1 MSIAPTASLRRRLIM
16 GTVVVI
22 VGAQLLAAI
31 LLIAMER
38 ERARQSLADDLES
51 HSRII
56 VENIAAALL
65 FNDREAAE
73 ETVRSLGVERG
84 FERACVYDNRAQ
96 LFAAHLVVGT
106 CAATPGADGAEFRS
120 GVIVNTPV
128 VSRDRGRVGTLAL
141 QSSLDPVNDRVR
153 DQIIATLVVLLFSA
167 GAAVLFLARLQRQLT
182 EPLQQLAQTAQAV
195 SSDRNYD
202 RRVPKDADDEVGAVA
217 DAFNDML
224 ARIKARDEELQHAL
238 RLKDEF
244 LATVSHELRTPLNAV
259 LGWSHV
265 LRDPRVTPEMT
276 HQAVDAIDRNAR
288 WQASLIEDIL
298 DVSRMITGKLRLEPR
313 PTDLTAIVLAAVDV
327 VKPSAAAKKITIQTA
342 LLPSA
347 GIIGDSDRLR
357 QVVWNILS
365 NAVKF
370 TPQNGLISVTL
381 TEEPR
386 EYSLEVT
393 DSGRGISPD
402 FLPFIFQPFRQAD
415 GSTTRSQGGLGLGL
429 AIARH
434 LTELS
439 GGSIQATSEG
449 LNRGATFTI
458 RLPRQSDS
466 APIAVSEERPMTQR
480 WSDLEG
486 FQLLVVDDNEDT
498 RNVLAT
504 MLEAHGATITTAAS
518 VADARA
524 ALAHRLPDVLITDL
538 AMPVEDGFGL
548 LEYCRH
554 HTDPRL
560 RTLPILALT
569 AYGGQQ
575 AHDRVIAAGF
585 DAYLAK
591 PVEPVEV
598 GRVVRDLATRK
609 SSSAP

>member
-1 MSIAPTASLRRRLIM
+1 
-16 GTVVVI
+16 
-22 VGAQLLAAI
+22 
-31 LLIAMER
+31 
-38 ERARQSLADDLES
+38 
-51 HSRII
+51 
-56 VENIAAALL
+56 
-65 FNDREAAE
+65 
-73 ETVRSLGVERG
+73 
-84 FERACVYDNRAQ
+84 
-96 LFAAHLVVGT
+96 
-106 CAATPGADGAEFRS
+106 
-120 GVIVNTPV
+120 
-128 VSRDRGRVGTLAL
+128 
-141 QSSLDPVNDRVR
+141 
-153 DQIIATLVVLLFSA
+153 
-167 GAAVLFLARLQRQLT
+167 
-182 EPLQQLAQTAQAV
+182 V

-244 LATVSHELRTPLNAV
+244 LATVSHELRTPLNAM

-276 HQAVDAIDRNAR
+276 RQAVDAIDRNAR

-327 VKPSAAAKKITIQTA
+327 VKPSADAKKITIQTA

-347 GIIGDSDRLR
+347 GFVGDSDRLR

-370 TPQNGLISVTL
+370 TPQNGLITVTL

-466 APIAVSEERPMTQR
+466 APIAVSEERPVTQR

-554 HTDPRL
+554 HTDPKL

-575 AHDRVIAAGF
+575 SHDRVIAAGF